1 MFRTEKH
8 LNSVKNFNQPLRSRV
23 QGSSFDM
30 TVHRE
35 YSLFVDV
42 AKKDM
47 RRVGVT
53 EKDGRDRVR
62 SRQMICCAEP

>member
-1 MFRTEKH
+1 
-8 LNSVKNFNQPLRSRV
+8 
-23 QGSSFDM
+23 M

-47 RRVGVT
+47 QRVGVT